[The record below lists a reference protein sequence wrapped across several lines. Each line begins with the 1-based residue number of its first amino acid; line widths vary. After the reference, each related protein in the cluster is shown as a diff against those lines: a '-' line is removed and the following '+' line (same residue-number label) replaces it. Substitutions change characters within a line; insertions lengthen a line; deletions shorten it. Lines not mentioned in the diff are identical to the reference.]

1 MNYIH
6 IANVVH
12 KAAPV
17 PPRTR
22 RSERREQTLKEVVD
36 AALRLVDSS
45 DFDGWT
51 MQALAAELG
60 FAVGALYRY
69 FPSKDALLLAVQ
81 RRVLEQLS
89 SDVSSALAFV
99 DDPRASLSLSALSLS
114 ALSLSALS
122 LSALSP
128 QSHTLVRL
136 LCAVGAYRALPGR
149 RPPHFNML
157 ARWLADPRPLVDT
170 AAAVQHVPALLA
182 LFHPVALLF
191 DDAVAA
197 GALSPGHSERRVIA
211 LWGALHGV
219 LQLNKMARFGLAAFD
234 ADALTDHLVRT
245 LCLGWGADP
254 DALDQAS
261 RRLQHLKVFSSVP
274 EQT

>member
-1 MNYIH
+1 M
-6 IANVVH
+6 NVVH
-12 KAAPV
+12 KEAPV

-99 DDPRASLSLSALSLS
+99 DDPRASLSLSAQ
-114 ALSLSALS
+114 S

-149 RPPHFNML
+149 RPPHFTML
-157 ARWLADPRPLVDT
+157 ARRLADPRPLVDT

-234 ADALTDHLVRT
+234 ADALTDHLVHT